1 MGTYRV
7 AKAVNALYIG
17 ARVLVGCAVGGCG
30 WACCRRPRVLVGCAV
45 GGCGW
50 TVCCIGGCWLSV
62 L

>member
-1 MGTYRV
+1 MTRTHVGTYRV
-7 AKAVNALYIG
+7 AIAKAVNALYIG

-45 GGCGW
+45 GGL
-50 TVCCIGGCWLSV
+50 GCWLGV